1 MAGYFQRKICRK
13 ELHDVAMG
21 LGAVAVLIACVFCIV
36 FGYLK

>member
-13 ELHDVAMG
+13 EPHRVLLG
-21 LGAVAVLIACVFCIV
+21 LGAVALLIASAICIV